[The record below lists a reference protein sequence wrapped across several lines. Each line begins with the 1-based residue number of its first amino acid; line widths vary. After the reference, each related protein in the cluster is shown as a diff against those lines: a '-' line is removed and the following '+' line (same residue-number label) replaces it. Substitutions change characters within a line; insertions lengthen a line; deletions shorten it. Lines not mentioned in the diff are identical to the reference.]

1 MAKLTEKQVQVLGW
15 MQANEGEHFA
25 SDIAAGCGLEEKSVR
40 PVLTGLAKAT
50 KERTDIYVAVSEGEK
65 EVLDKEAEMIKTEIA
80 ADPKNA
86 SKPEAIIEKMVVG
99 KLEKFFKEVVLV
111 EQAFIK
117 ENKISIEK
125 YVKDNQN
132 YKSVTVQFDFNPMNM

>member
-1 MAKLTEKQVQVLGW
+1 MAKLTEKQGLVLGW

-65 EVLDKEAEMIKTEIA
+65 EVLDKEGKPVTRTYKMYALTDAGIA
-80 ADPKNA
+80 VV
-86 SKPEAIIEKMVVG
+86 IE
-99 KLEKFFKEVVLV
+99 
-111 EQAFIK
+111 
-117 ENKISIEK
+117 
-125 YVKDNQN
+125 
-132 YKSVTVQFDFNPMNM
+132 